1 VDSLQIPKPSLQ
13 SFLSQF
19 HPLPSHFHRIHPNSI
34 LTPRPIFEAT
44 SLSIRSFAYVFLN
57 VGFVMLLKPCTFL
70 QSIYQPT
77 CALHIQ
83 FMTKIILL
91 HVLEWGAILRQSYTT
106 KEDKYI
112 VLIWFSV
119 LDWHSFVLEGS
130 LRMAPQCQKM

>member
-19 HPLPSHFHRIHPNSI
+19 HLIFIGFHPNSI
-34 LTPRPIFEAT
+34 LTPHPIFEAT
-44 SLSIRSFAYVFLN
+44 SLSICSFACVFLN
-57 VGFVMLLKPCTFL
+57 IGFVMLLKPCTFL

-91 HVLEWGAILRQSYTT
+91 CVLATGCHPQAVLYNKGRQVHCSN
-106 KEDKYI
+106 
-112 VLIWFSV
+112 
-119 LDWHSFVLEGS
+119 LD
-130 LRMAPQCQKM
+130 